1 MLRQAGGIFDA
12 NIHAAIANQ
21 AEGAS
26 DLIVLQ
32 ILQPGYFFNDVL
44 DKPAKVWSAPA
55 HIFLRGNMR
64 ELIYGID
71 LGTTNSTVA
80 YIQDGKAM
88 AIPVEAGH
96 PLVPS
101 IVSFDEAAQAIIVGR
116 QAHHRLAAF
125 PHHTVR
131 SIKRLMGQNTQVSLG
146 TQTFSPEE
154 ISSFI
159 LNHLVFQA
167 SQVTGEKIK
176 KVVITVPAYFN
187 DAQRR
192 ATIQAGELAGLK
204 VVRIINEPTAAA
216 LMYDYASSLQMSD
229 SPYIMVYDLGGGTFD
244 VSILEVK
251 GEIKEVLASN
261 GDTALGGDDF
271 DDRLQQFFQEELATK
286 AGEELHWDLA
296 AQIRLRD
303 IAEKTK
309 ITLSD
314 QPYVQV
320 SEPAIC
326 LVNGKPL
333 NLRLEISRS
342 QFEELTGD
350 LVARTGAKVQ
360 DALQEANLQPHE
372 ISKVL
377 LVGGATRTPM
387 VQAMLQ
393 EMFHQPIYHS
403 VDPDLCVALGA
414 AIQGGLISGEP
425 LGHILLDI
433 TAHSLGIRTV
443 DQIDS
448 ETGEPDYFSIIIRR
462 NTKIPA
468 RKAEVYYT
476 VHPNQPG
483 VNVDVYQ
490 GEEPSCLE
498 NVLVGSFNFPLK
510 STPARSPVVIE
521 FAYDR
526 EGLIHI
532 TADQK
537 GFNNRKEVT
546 LDIRRKKLLEEI
558 SETPG
563 AQVVNY
569 IIEKARNLLANQQ
582 LHGIIQENLRRL
594 VAAYEQALQAETAGE
609 DIDNLEDEL
618 LAVIE
623 EAEERLLASG

>member
-1 MLRQAGGIFDA
+1 M
-12 NIHAAIANQ
+12 
-21 AEGAS
+21 
-26 DLIVLQ
+26 
-32 ILQPGYFFNDVL
+32 
-44 DKPAKVWSAPA
+44 
-55 HIFLRGNMR
+55 
-64 ELIYGID
+64 
-71 LGTTNSTVA
+71 
-80 YIQDGKAM
+80 
-88 AIPVEAGH
+88 
-96 PLVPS
+96 
-101 IVSFDEAAQAIIVGR
+101 
-116 QAHHRLAAF
+116 
-125 PHHTVR
+125 
-131 SIKRLMGQNTQVSLG
+131 
-146 TQTFSPEE
+146 
-154 ISSFI
+154 
-159 LNHLVFQA
+159 
-167 SQVTGEKIK
+167 TGEKIK

-192 ATIQAGELAGLK
+192 ATIQAGELAGLE

-271 DDRLQQFFQEELATK
+271 DDRLQQFFQEELAAK
-286 AGEELHWDLA
+286 AGDPVDWDLA

-303 IAEKTK
+303 CAEKTK
-309 ITLSD
+309 IALSD
-314 QPYVQV
+314 QPFCQI
-320 SEPAIC
+320 SEPAVC
-326 LVNGKPL
+326 LVKGKPL
-333 NLRLEISRS
+333 NLRLEISRN

-350 LVARTGAKVQ
+350 LVARTAAKVQ

-393 EMFHQPIYHS
+393 EMFQQPIYHS
-403 VDPDLCVALGA
+403 IDPDLCVALGA
-414 AIQGGLISGEP
+414 AVQGGLISGEP
-425 LGHILLDI
+425 LGHILLDV
-433 TAHSLGIRTV
+433 TAHSLGVRTV
-443 DQIDS
+443 DQIDP
-448 ETGEPDYFSIIIRR
+448 ETGEPDFFSIIIRR

-476 VHPNQPG
+476 VYPDQPG

-510 STPARSPVVIE
+510 PAPPRSPVVIE

-532 TADQK
+532 TAEQK

-546 LDIRRKKLLEEI
+546 LDIRRKKVLDEAG
-558 SETPG
+558 ETPG
-563 AQVVNY
+563 PQVVNY
-569 IIEKARNLLANQQ
+569 IIEKARNLLANPQ
-582 LHGIIQENLRRL
+582 LPDNVQENLHRL
-594 VAAYEQALQAETAGE
+594 VTAYEQALQTETAGQ

-618 LAVIE
+618 MAVIE
-623 EAEERLLASG
+623 DAAERLLESG

>member
-1 MLRQAGGIFDA
+1 
-12 NIHAAIANQ
+12 
-21 AEGAS
+21 
-26 DLIVLQ
+26 
-32 ILQPGYFFNDVL
+32 
-44 DKPAKVWSAPA
+44 
-55 HIFLRGNMR
+55 MR
-64 ELIYGID
+64 DIIYGID
-71 LGTTNSTVA
+71 LGTTNSTIA
-80 YIQDGKAM
+80 RIQDGKAV
-88 AIPVEAGH
+88 AIPVEAGQ

-116 QAHHRLAAF
+116 QARHRLAAF
-125 PHHTVR
+125 PQHTVR
-131 SIKRLMGQNTQVSLG
+131 SIKRSMGQNTKVSLG
-146 TQTFSPEE
+146 AQEFSPEE

-192 ATIQAGELAGLK
+192 ATIQAGELAGLE

-251 GEIKEVLASN
+251 GEIKEVLASS

-271 DDRLQQFFQEELATK
+271 DDRLQQFFQAELAAK
-286 AGEELHWDLA
+286 AGDTVDWDLA
-296 AQIRLRD
+296 AQIRVRD

-314 QPYVQV
+314 QPYCQI

-342 QFEELTGD
+342 KFEELTGD
-350 LVARTGAKVQ
+350 LVARTAAKVQ

-393 EMFHQPIYHS
+393 EMFQQPIYHS
-403 VDPDLCVALGA
+403 IDPDLCVALGA
-414 AIQGGLISGEP
+414 AVQGGLISGEP
-425 LGHILLDI
+425 LGHILLDV
-433 TAHSLGIRTV
+433 TAHSLGVRTV
-443 DQIDS
+443 DQIDP
-448 ETGEPDYFSIIIRR
+448 ETGEPDFFSIIIRR

-476 VHPNQPG
+476 VYPDQPG

-498 NVLVGSFNFPLK
+498 NVMVGSFNFPLK
-510 STPARSPVVIE
+510 SAPARSPVVIE

-526 EGLIHI
+526 EGLVRI
-532 TADQK
+532 TAEQK

-546 LDIRRKKLLEEI
+546 LDIRRKKVLDEAG
-558 SETPG
+558 ETPG
-563 AQVVNY
+563 PHVVNY
-569 IIEKARNLLANQQ
+569 IIEKARNLLANPQ
-582 LHGIIQENLRRL
+582 LPGSVQENLHRL
-594 VAAYEQALQAETAGE
+594 VADYEQALQTETAGE
-609 DIDNLEDEL
+609 QLDNLEDEL
-618 LAVIE
+618 LALIE
-623 EAEERLLASG
+623 AAAEELLERG